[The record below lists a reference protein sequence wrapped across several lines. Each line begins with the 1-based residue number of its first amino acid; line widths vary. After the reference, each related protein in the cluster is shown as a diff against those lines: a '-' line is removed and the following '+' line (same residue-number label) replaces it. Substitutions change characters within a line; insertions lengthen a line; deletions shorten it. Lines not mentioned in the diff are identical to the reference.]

1 MQNNKKNIF
10 INENQKFKILIF
22 NNNSVFQKQRKIIF
36 ERIKDLFSGRKNF
49 KFQNLEFRNQ
59 PEKFATIFNKEFILE
74 NSGIINKKLES
85 LNFQELRER
94 FEILQKEL
102 EKAEYI
108 KNYKPLIRLP
118 YSIKEFGKRLEINLG
133 VKGNPIPI
141 ILAGAGIGALTGG
154 IIETLK
160 QGFQQGFRNINWSDV
175 LKESLIGGGL
185 GAIGGIAGRVVGR
198 GAIQIGRRILT
209 SPTGRNVIQTLSRIG
224 SGFQNAYRFFNDN
237 VFPNMIRLG
246 SFLTNLANLTFNIF
260 SQFSQTIQQAIEK
273 ISSFFETRIRLAT
286 RNFIE
291 IYTSNF
297 IRLGARLGYSI
308 EQTANIIDKL
318 LSNFSG
324 AFNKVFIQNLAQLE
338 LSLQRMGKSVNQI
351 LGGFTQFF
359 EAEFTRTGRDITNQ
373 MNVVLATLLRDVRNV
388 RIIPPETISRTEREL
403 EQLQRK
409 IRNIQFQEARIT
421 QNQEQLES
429 LKRMKD
435 NILRQEQRLSEQLN
449 QMKQNNAEIQR
460 QLKVSEIIGNYIGD
474 LLRKF
479 DFAFQPQFGILLIK
493 SVQDNLKVSSQMAVS
508 IVNAIQNLGKS
519 DVFRGMLTT
528 LGLMS
533 GLNLSQIELL
543 RETGIITKEGFS
555 LFRNTIEASMKLI
568 DPNKTLDRLIN
579 EIVSSINSQGEK
591 FDRNILST
599 ENIFRILEKL
609 DQTTASNLNVL
620 AKSFGMDIATL
631 IRVLVASRVENEKAQ
646 KEIANQI
653 SETQQKPEQ
662 ILNQINK
669 SISSLV
675 ENSKGLGTLRVIA
688 NTQNVMLEKSIEIA
702 TTLQTYLPR
711 FVELQFIITSTMLNI
726 ATKMGVSEIM
736 TSAVDKLAQY
746 IQKSNEYL
754 DKIYAENRK
763 HTDIQEQNVRNTK
776 DLSSKLEKVNNQTLI
791 PKPTS

>member
-36 ERIKDLFSGRKNF
+36 ERIKDLFSDRKNF

-74 NSGIINKKLES
+74 NSEIINKKLES

-108 KNYKPLIRLP
+108 KNYKPLIKLP

-198 GAIQIGRRILT
+198 GAIQIGSRILT

-508 IVNAIQNLGKS
+508 IINAIQNLGKS

-599 ENIFRILEKL
+599 ENIFRMLEKL